1 MLPVAVA
8 RFSYDGNAIRYVLP
22 VLWMT
27 SYVERMFMDT
37 IRDDAYVSSSS
48 PGGGTGGEDCRLR
61 LHIVF
66 NANRELREKTQISL
80 AAVI

>member
-8 RFSYDGNAIRYVLP
+8 RSSYDGSAIRYALP

-27 SYVERMFMDT
+27 SYVERMNT